1 MSDLMPRPVETA
13 ISLYRGRKQWD
24 REDENKESENGVQ
37 VPIRGAW
44 RAGHIACISV
54 VRPPIHAHAYG
65 RDKPADSKSTGFRS
79 LILAFSDG

>member
-44 RAGHIACISV
+44 RAVISPASPLYV
-54 VRPPIHAHAYG
+54 PPSM
-65 RDKPADSKSTGFRS
+65 RMRTGGTSPLTLNQRAS
-79 LILAFSDG
+79 AL